1 MTKKEK
7 EHILNMNDAGKSL
20 ADISDETGIPKNTIK
35 SFLRRSKI
43 VENKTVCLNCG
54 VVLTHIPHKKKKKF
68 CSDNCRMHYW
78 NAHPDKMSHTNAS
91 IIKCE
96 VCGKDVLSYRKKP
109 RRFCSR
115 ECAAK
120 GRACHE

>member
-1 MTKKEK
+1 MTNVEK
-7 EHILNMNDAGKSL
+7 NAIISMNEKGMSVTEISEILK
-20 ADISDETGIPKNTIK
+20 IKNTIK
-35 SFLRRSKI
+35 SFLQRK
-43 VENKTVCLNCG
+43 KTADVCLNCG
-54 VVLTHIPHKKKKKF
+54 AVLTHIPHKKRKKF
-68 CSDNCRMHYW
+68 CSDKCRMHYW
-78 NAHPDKMSHTNAS
+78 NTHQNGMSHTSAA

-96 VCGKDVLSYRKKP
+96 VCGKDVLSYHKKP

>member
-1 MTKKEK
+1 MTNIEK
-7 EHILNMNDAGKSL
+7 NAIISMNEKGMSVTEISEILK
-20 ADISDETGIPKNTIK
+20 ISKNTIK
-35 SFLRRSKI
+35 SFLQRK
-43 VENKTVCLNCG
+43 KTADICLNCG
-54 VVLTHIPHKKKKKF
+54 TVLIHIPHHKKKKF
-68 CSDNCRMHYW
+68 CSDKCRMHYW
-78 NAHPDKMSHTNAS
+78 NVHQNEMSHTNAA

-120 GRACHE
+120 GRVCHE

>member
-1 MTKKEK
+1 MTNIEK
-7 EHILNMNDAGKSL
+7 NVIISMNDKGMSVAE
-20 ADISDETGIPKNTIK
+20 ISEILKISKNTIK
-35 SFLRRSKI
+35 SYLQRK
-43 VENKTVCLNCG
+43 KTADVCLNCG
-54 VVLTHIPHKKKKKF
+54 AVLTHTPHKKRKKF
-68 CSDNCRMHYW
+68 CSDKCRMHYW
-78 NAHPDKMSHTNAS
+78 NVHQNEMTHTNS
-91 IIKCE
+91 VIIQCE

>member
-1 MTKKEK
+1 MTDKEK
-7 EHILNMNDAGKSL
+7 IEVKALNAAGMSL
-20 ADISDETGIPKNTIK
+20 TDISAQLGISRNTVK
-35 SFLRRSKI
+35 SFLQRSKT
-43 VENKTVCLNCG
+43 EDLCLNCG
-54 VVLTHIPHKKKKKF
+54 AVLTHTPHKKKKKF
-68 CSDNCRMHYW
+68 CSDKCRMHYW
-78 NAHPDKMSHTNAS
+78 NVHQNEMSHTNTT

-96 VCGKDVLSYRKKP
+96 VCGKDVLSYRQKP

>member
-1 MTKKEK
+1 MTDKEK
-7 EHILNMNDAGKSL
+7 IAIKALNAAGMSL
-20 ADISDETGIPKNTIK
+20 TDISAQLSISRNTVK
-35 SFLRRSKI
+35 SFLKRSKT
-43 VENKTVCLNCG
+43 EDLCLNCG
-54 VVLTHIPHKKKKKF
+54 TVLPHIPHKKKKKF
-68 CSDNCRMHYW
+68 CSDKCRMHYW
-78 NAHPDKMSHTNAS
+78 NVHQNEMSHTNAT

-96 VCGKDVLSYRKKP
+96 VCGKDVLSYRQKP